1 MARVQLILHTQH
13 RGLSY
18 TRRGLKESKCFWTIQ
33 NYTQK
38 DGKYSLV
45 KDTQFQ
51 LVIKRN
57 QKDTP
62 IKFIPPD
69 EPRMLV
75 RVITV
80 LSYDPAKIIP
90 YFDLKLSEYSARL
103 EISTLSLSQILN
115 EYKVYWQPSL
125 KYMSLLIS
133 LPIRLNLLSSFYRK
147 LLP

>member
-1 MARVQLILHTQH
+1 MLNTWH

-18 TRRGLKESKCFWTIQ
+18 TGGDLKESKCFWTIQ
-33 NYTQK
+33 DYTWK
-38 DGKYSLV
+38 DGKCSLV
-45 KDTQFQ
+45 KDTQLQ
-51 LVIKRN
+51 LVIKQN

-75 RVITV
+75 RVIIFP
-80 LSYDPAKIIP
+80 SHDPAKIIP

-115 EYKVYWQPSL
+115 GYKAYW
-125 KYMSLLIS
+125 
-133 LPIRLNLLSSFYRK
+133 
-147 LLP
+147 